1 MRKISKAGL
10 YVAVAVMAVAAA
22 EFTVASLRSPREI
35 APRPDLYPELRSRIS
50 RYADSLNCTL
60 GVAVIF
66 DEGDTLTVGNG
77 EMYPLMSIVKLPLAL
92 AACRNF
98 EKEGRPLSDLC
109 TLKRS
114 DWVPYLWS
122 PLRRGRRSIGTFTI
136 EQLFEFLLAYSDNDV
151 CQYFF
156 DHFCTRE
163 QTLEFIGSLG
173 IEGFRI
179 PYDYREISED
189 QERWHDDAATPYAT
203 AQILEY
209 LYANCGNPYVSTVW
223 DIMADC
229 RTGRRRIPAGIPDK
243 RVVIAHKT
251 GTSGNGRDG
260 RLRSISD
267 AAVVI
272 LPDGRHFSIAVYV
285 KDASFGKRTAAKAI
299 ARVTRLVYDEY
310 SVKKVAKTE
319 QSYD

>member
-1 MRKISKAGL
+1 MLRISKKGL
-10 YVAVAVMAVAAA
+10 YIAAGA
-22 EFTVASLRSPREI
+22 ALIVTIVVTLLCLLSREQ
-35 APRPDLYPELRSRIS
+35 APRPDRYQELRGRIS

-98 EKEGRPLSDLC
+98 EEEGRPLSDLC
-109 TLKRS
+109 TLRRR
-114 DWVPYLWS
+114 DWIPYLWS

-136 EQLFEFLLAYSDNDV
+136 DKLLEFMLAYSDNDV

-156 DHFCTRE
+156 DHFCSRE
-163 QTLEFIGSLG
+163 QTLEFIRSLG
-173 IEGFRI
+173 IQGFQI
-179 PYDYREISED
+179 PYDYREISEN

-209 LYANCGNPYVSTVW
+209 LYAKREDPYVSAVW

-229 RTGRRRIPAGIPDK
+229 RTGRKRIPAGISDK
-243 RVVIAHKT
+243 SAVIAHKT
-251 GTSGNGRDG
+251 GTSGNGKNG

-272 LPDGRHFSIAVYV
+272 LPDGRHFSLAVYV
-285 KDASFGKRTAAKAI
+285 KDAYFGKRTAAKVI
-299 ARVTRLVYDEY
+299 ARVTRMVYDEY
-310 SVKKVAKTE
+310 SVSLPEIA
-319 QSYD
+319 Q